1 MNTAISPRHAGH
13 TGGLVRGIYLPRSAD
28 ALAHAMSTYGIPLLV
43 LATTRSAALTGTAF
57 ALEWIPRLAA
67 FGWAGS
73 IVDRRGAAIV
83 FHLASL
89 GRAFALAA
97 GAVLLQLYPT
107 GHAAGVT
114 LMVLAV
120 TTGMLTEVSY
130 IAAETAG
137 AAAGRRAGARAH
149 RVQAVLLGIDQ
160 TATLAGPALAGV
172 LLLAGPPAMLAV
184 VTVLSLL
191 AALLA
196 LRTPP
201 SPAAAARTPSGKPG
215 AGLVTG
221 WRTIRS
227 LPALGWLVTGLTL
240 SNLATGFLQAAGPVI
255 VVQHYGQSTTAVGLV
270 WSAAAAATLLA
281 VTICRFLLDRL
292 GLWPVGAV
300 CAALASL
307 GCLAAARAPDYGTYL
322 VLVAVL
328 MAAEG
333 GMAVVLR
340 TLRSRLIPPEKFG
353 STLSATIL
361 ILLLPFPVA
370 GVLTALTPPDALGHV
385 ITACAVLQAL
395 GLTLAF
401 GRLRNDPALRT

>member
-1 MNTAISPRHAGH
+1 MRS
-13 TGGLVRGIYLPRSAD
+13 IYLPRTAD
-28 ALAHAMSTYGIPLLV
+28 ALAFAMSTYGIPLLV
-43 LATTRSAALTGTAF
+43 LATTRSAALTGAAF

-73 IVDRRGAAIV
+73 IVDRRGAAVV

-89 GRAFALAA
+89 GRALALAA
-97 GAVLLQLYPT
+97 GAILLHLHPS
-107 GHAAGVT
+107 GAVASVT
-114 LMVLAV
+114 VMVLAA
-120 TTGMLTEVSY
+120 TTGVLTEFSY

-172 LLLAGPPAMLAV
+172 LLLAGPPPMLAV
-184 VTVLSLL
+184 ITVLSLL

-201 SPAAAARTPSGKPG
+201 SPASARALKGQTG
-215 AGLVTG
+215 AGLLTG
-221 WRTIRS
+221 WRTIRT

-240 SNLATGFLQAAGPVI
+240 SNLATGLLQAAGPVI
-255 VVQHYGQSTTAVGLV
+255 VVKHFGQSTTAVGLI

-281 VTICRFLLDRL
+281 VTICRFALDRL
-292 GLWPVGAV
+292 GLWPVGAT

-307 GCLAAARAPDYGTYL
+307 ACLAAAQAPDYLSYL

-328 MAAEG
+328 MAADG
-333 GMAVVLR
+333 GMTVVLR
-340 TLRSRLIPPEKFG
+340 TLRSRLIPPEQFG

-361 ILLLPFPVA
+361 ILLLPFPIA
-370 GVLTALTPPDALGHV
+370 GVLTALTPPAALGHA

-395 GLTLAF
+395 GLFCAF
-401 GRLRNDPALRT
+401 ARLRTDPALRT